1 MRVPSRSPA
10 GVWAGPKAGEIRLS
24 PAAGAGRKAAPGSRH
39 NPRRDSDLGAGLF
52 STHPSKSMIQ
62 PIAIRFAVYT
72 LAIFG
77 FTFALPLTLNEGDH
91 AVFHEDGP
99 IEWAQFLCLGLAAA
113 EVNFSPLKC

>member
-1 MRVPSRSPA
+1 
-10 GVWAGPKAGEIRLS
+10 
-24 PAAGAGRKAAPGSRH
+24 
-39 NPRRDSDLGAGLF
+39 
-52 STHPSKSMIQ
+52 MIQ

>member
-1 MRVPSRSPA
+1 
-10 GVWAGPKAGEIRLS
+10 
-24 PAAGAGRKAAPGSRH
+24 
-39 NPRRDSDLGAGLF
+39 
-52 STHPSKSMIQ
+52 MIQ

-77 FTFALPLTLNEGDH
+77 FSFALPQVDHGDH

-113 EVNFSPLKC
+113 ALGVRAWITRRFGSCCGCWPR